1 MSTIQPTISQKR
13 DWLAFLGDSNAR
25 LKTFDFIERFAIL
38 TLFAFFLMRM
48 LSAYLLT
55 WNTGNLLMLVTESML
70 VGFVICRKSANTLS
84 LRWGDWILAF
94 GATALPLL
102 SRPQVSAPHIWNDL
116 AVLLMFAGLSI
127 QVVSKFA
134 LGRRFG
140 IVAAN
145 RGLCM
150 FGPYR
155 YVRHPIYMGYLFTH
169 IGVCLLNP
177 SPWNLI
183 LFVCVYALQIPR
195 ILAEER
201 MLDEDE
207 EYRKY
212 KQLVRYRL
220 VPRLF

>member
-1 MSTIQPTISQKR
+1 MSTIQPTVSPKR
-13 DWLAFLGDSNAR
+13 EWVAILGDSTER
-25 LKTFDFIERFAIL
+25 LKAFDFIERFAIL
-38 TLFAFFLMRM
+38 TLYAFFLTRM

-55 WNTGNLLMLVTESML
+55 WNIGNLLMLATESML
-70 VGFVICRKSANTLS
+70 VGFVICRKSANSLS

-102 SRPQVSAPHIWNDL
+102 ARPQVSAPHLLNDL
-116 AVLLMFAGLSI
+116 AVYLMFGGLFI
-127 QVVSKFA
+127 QVLSKFA

-150 FGPYR
+150 YGPYR

-169 IGVCLLNP
+169 IGLCILNP
-177 SPWNLI
+177 SPWNLV
-183 LFVCVYALQIPR
+183 LFLCVYALQIPR

-201 MLDEDE
+201 MLDQDE